1 MKKMGFTRY
10 AAMLAL
16 VAAFG
21 CALHGAPVGAM
32 PDGGGFPAGSFRA
45 RDFVMA
51 QATNGADPQRNCQT
65 LRTCN
70 FSKGG
75 SFRGCISTYSCKM
88 CRFVPGKCSV
98 GATTGHCYRQV
109 CEWSGS

>member
-1 MKKMGFTRY
+1 MNI
-10 AAMLAL
+10 AAFKRHKSMLVI

-21 CALHGAPVGAM
+21 LALFGACGGALAQE
-32 PDGGGFPAGSFRA
+32 PGG
-45 RDFVMA
+45 V
-51 QATNGADPQRNCQT
+51 DPQRNCQT

-75 SFRGCISTYSCKM
+75 SFRGCISTYSCKA

-98 GATTGHCYRQV
+98 GASKGTCYRQV
-109 CEWSGS
+109 CDWTGS